1 MTSPKGTYGAPSQKP
16 LPGRRCAGAAVAA
29 GLLALVASCSS
40 HSSTS
45 SASASDGSI
54 GVPLATSVTTAT
66 ASWATFPMGHLDD
79 PNNTFWEEFTL
90 PAGADKWAERTP
102 PDVADNGGLV
112 TAPTTTGVV
121 VGFRPSNLLSF
132 SPLAST
138 TDGGATYTPG
148 LLSGG
153 LADFP
158 DALSVAASGRAVAFT
173 LTQVLSSAEALTTW
187 QPVATVAAIN
197 ASSAGRDCR
206 ALAMTAVSVTD
217 SGTFIGSACG
227 APGVVGLVEQTGS
240 TFVSVGPQLPA
251 ADVKD
256 RVEVD
261 RLVRAGQGIAV
272 LLSVRSDAGTSYL
285 SAWNPSPGS
294 GAWTLSA
301 SLVAVGALASTAV
314 TSGGG
319 FALLTKAN
327 SGALAAAVI
336 AAPGSNW
343 TQLPAP
349 PAGTAT
355 ISVANNRSDALVV
368 DSATFIDYQLTGGQ
382 WVKAQTVQVAI
393 PYDSS
398 S

>member
-29 GLLALVASCSS
+29 GLLVLAASCSS

-45 SASASDGSI
+45 SASAANGSI
-54 GVPLATSVTTAT
+54 DVPLATSVTTAT

-79 PNNTFWEEFTL
+79 PNNTFWEEFSL

-112 TAPTTTGVV
+112 TAPTATGVV

-138 TDGGATYTPG
+138 TDGGTTYTPG

-153 LADFP
+153 LADVP
-158 DALSVAASGRAVAFT
+158 DALSVAPSGTAAALT
-173 LTQVLSSAEALTTW
+173 ATQVLSSAAMLSGWQPLTTL
-187 QPVATVAAIN
+187 AAIK
-197 ASSAGRDCR
+197 ASPVGQACGVEQ
-206 ALAMTAVSVTD
+206 LTAVIATD
-217 SGTFIGSACG
+217 AGVFIGAACS
-227 APGVVGLVEQTGS
+227 APGVVGLFVQTGAQFD
-240 TFVSVGPQLPA
+240 TAGVALPA
-251 ADVKD
+251 GDTKAF
-256 RVEVD
+256 VEVL
-261 RLVRAGQGIAV
+261 RVVPYQQGMAM
-272 LLSVRSDAGTSYL
+272 LLGLRTGSGTSYVAAWVSAPG
-285 SAWNPSPGS
+285 SAW
-294 GAWTLSA
+294 ALSDPHTTP
-301 SLVAVGALASTAV
+301 GALISTAV
-314 TSGGG
+314 TASGFG
-319 FALLTKAN
+319 LLTRSS
-327 SGALAAAVI
+327 SGALAAALI
-336 AAPGSNW
+336 TPPSGNW
-343 TQLPAP
+343 TQLPTP

-355 ISVANNRSDALVV
+355 ISVSGHRSDALVV

>member
-1 MTSPKGTYGAPSQKP
+1 
-16 LPGRRCAGAAVAA
+16 V
-29 GLLALVASCSS
+29 LATSCSS
-40 HSSTS
+40 HSSAS
-45 SASASDGSI
+45 SASAADGSI
-54 GVPLATSVTTAT
+54 DVPLATSVTTAT
-66 ASWATFPMGHLDD
+66 GSWATFPMGHLDD
-79 PNNTFWEEFTL
+79 PDNTFWEEFTL
-90 PAGADKWAERTP
+90 PVGGDNWVERTP

-112 TAPTTTGVV
+112 TAPTATGVV

-153 LADFP
+153 LANVP
-158 DALSVAASGRAVAFT
+158 DALSVAPSGHAAALT
-173 LTQVLSSAEALTTW
+173 LTQVLASADALATW
-187 QPVATVAAIN
+187 QPAATLAAIN
-197 ASSAGRDCR
+197 ASSAGGACR
-206 ALAMTAVSVTD
+206 ALAMTAVTATD

-240 TFVSVGPQLPA
+240 TFVSVGPQLPP
-251 ADVKD
+251 ADAKD
-256 RVEVD
+256 RVEID
-261 RLVRAGQGIAV
+261 RLVHDGQGIAA
-272 LLSVRSDAGTSYL
+272 LLGVRSNAGMSYL
-285 SAWNPSPGS
+285 AAWNPSPGS
-294 GAWTLSA
+294 AAWTLSA
-301 SLVAVGALASTAV
+301 PLVAVGVLTSTAV

-319 FALLTKAN
+319 FALLTKAS
-327 SGALAAAVI
+327 SGALAAAVVV
-336 AAPGSNW
+336 APGSNW

-355 ISVANNRSDALVV
+355 ISVASDRTDALVV

-382 WVKAQTVQVAI
+382 WVKSQTVQVAI

>member
-1 MTSPKGTYGAPSQKP
+1 MKSPKGTYGATSQKP
-16 LPGRRCAGAAVAA
+16 LPGRRCAAAAVTA
-29 GLLALVASCSS
+29 GVMVLAASCSS
-40 HSSTS
+40 QSGGSTS
-45 SASASDGSI
+45 RNKADGSI

-66 ASWATFPMGHLDD
+66 ASWATLPMGHLDD

-90 PAGADKWAERTP
+90 PAGADKWVERTP

-138 TDGGATYTPG
+138 TDGGTTYTPG

-153 LADFP
+153 LANVP
-158 DALSVAASGRAVAFT
+158 DALSVAPSGNAAALT
-173 LTQVLSSAEALTTW
+173 STQVLSSGAMLSGWQPLTTL
-187 QPVATVAAIN
+187 AAIK
-197 ASSAGRDCR
+197 ASPVGQACGVEQ
-206 ALAMTAVSVTD
+206 LTAVMATD
-217 SGTFIGSACG
+217 AGVFIGAACSV
-227 APGVVGLVEQTGS
+227 PGVVGLFAHSGAQFDTAGVA
-240 TFVSVGPQLPA
+240 LPA
-251 ADVKD
+251 ADAKAF
-256 RVEVD
+256 VEVL
-261 RLVRAGQGIAV
+261 RIVPYKQGIAMLLGLRTGAQTGYV
-272 LLSVRSDAGTSYL
+272 AAWVSGPGSAWLLSDLHA
-285 SAWNPSPGS
+285 SA
-294 GAWTLSA
+294 
-301 SLVAVGALASTAV
+301 GALISTAV
-314 TSGGG
+314 WSGVG
-319 FALLTKAN
+319 FALLTKAS

-336 AAPGSNW
+336 TRPGGNW

-355 ISVANNRSDALVV
+355 ISVSGVRSDALVV
-368 DSATFIDYQLTGGQ
+368 DSATFIDYQLTGEQ